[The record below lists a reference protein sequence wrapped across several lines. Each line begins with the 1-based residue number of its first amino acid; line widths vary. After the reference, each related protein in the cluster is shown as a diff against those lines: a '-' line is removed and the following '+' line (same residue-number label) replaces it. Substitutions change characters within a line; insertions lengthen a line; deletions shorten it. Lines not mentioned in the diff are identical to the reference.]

1 LTAVKAPPHV
11 LVNNV
16 TFSTRDNAV
25 LTLVEGASSAE
36 LLKLQTHVEK
46 ALTALAIP
54 VKKMESDVQWQ
65 KLMVH
70 GISVPDF
77 EGEEGMNILREEI
90 NRFNPRLEL
99 ATLPRWLTRP
109 DTRVGKE
116 FSSVIIAVRTQEEKT
131 AAEKG
136 VWVHG
141 RRRCTSVY
149 ITSRPSD
156 QCTRCLHFGHNWQRC
171 KNDTRCKFC
180 SGLHLSS
187 SHHCKQCEA
196 TGKAC
201 PHLEPRCANCK
212 ADHFATHPSCP
223 AIQRFRQP

>member
-46 ALTALAIP
+46 ALMALAIP

-77 EGEEGMNILREEI
+77 GGEEGMNMLREEI

-141 RRRCTSVY
+141 RRRRTSVY

-156 QCTRCLHFGHNWQRC
+156 QCTHCLHFGHNW
-171 KNDTRCKFC
+171 
-180 SGLHLSS
+180 
-187 SHHCKQCEA
+187 
-196 TGKAC
+196 
-201 PHLEPRCANCK
+201 
-212 ADHFATHPSCP
+212 
-223 AIQRFRQP
+223 